1 MAQKCSWVK
10 RTHAFTIDNWRLRL
24 KLGCPN
30 FDVSLLKKCDFD
42 SVCNPILFNIAEAYE
57 LFLNCYGKIGNN
69 HNVVPIFANS
79 SITRSRDDKRLI
91 DIDFFGKKFYNE
103 NSTVIRKLT
112 VPDCFSGTNFKS
124 MAEFASDGLVLTVS
138 LWMRLR
144 SALLLYKSS
153 LQPLPVSDERPMSVV
168 HFLSRI
174 KRGSKPFRTV
184 IDKSIY
190 QDQAVTDLP
199 VLISFCK
206 IVDLQVPSLAIAKNF
221 LSSWNQVFLGND
233 LREFIF
239 KCRNNLLKTGDRLS
253 HILVNVDDR
262 CFLCKSLY
270 PEAGNRETFLHL
282 FRKCNIVSNL
292 ILRFNVHF
300 GIVWNEPDLDFDR
313 VYWFGDLNGNL
324 ERGTLLLYD
333 LFRYQIWLMKQRRI
347 LSFELLIT
355 NVTDMLRT
363 IFAIKPALRTTFIN
377 NKTLATVARATG

>member
-1 MAQKCSWVK
+1 
-10 RTHAFTIDNWRLRL
+10 
-24 KLGCPN
+24 
-30 FDVSLLKKCDFD
+30 
-42 SVCNPILFNIAEAYE
+42 
-57 LFLNCYGKIGNN
+57 
-69 HNVVPIFANS
+69 
-79 SITRSRDDKRLI
+79 
-91 DIDFFGKKFYNE
+91 
-103 NSTVIRKLT
+103 
-112 VPDCFSGTNFKS
+112 
-124 MAEFASDGLVLTVS
+124 
-138 LWMRLR
+138 
-144 SALLLYKSS
+144 
-153 LQPLPVSDERPMSVV
+153 
-168 HFLSRI
+168 
-174 KRGSKPFRTV
+174 V

-262 CFLCKSLY
+262 CLLCKSLY

-300 GIVWNEPDLDFDR
+300 GIVWNDPDLDFDR

-347 LSFELLIT
+347 LNFELLIT